1 MTFKKESKPAKGK
14 PQAEW
19 FGGYQGGMLR
29 WNTMKKRSRYV
40 RRYNKASEMMRRI
53 LSTTISN

>member
-1 MTFKKESKPAKGK
+1 MSNEESKSNNK
-14 PQAEW
+14 ED
-19 FGGYQGGMLR
+19 FGGYRGGMLR

-40 RRYNKASEMMRRI
+40 RRYNKDSEMMRRI